1 MADIIIKNVRIMQT
15 EPPFDVAENM
25 DVVIEGTKI
34 TKVGKGAAA
43 GLSADKVIDGTGKT
57 LIPGN
62 VCAHHHY
69 YSGLSR
75 GMLISA
81 GPQTDFI
88 QVLKEWWWRLDRGL
102 KEESTY
108 YSSLICSL
116 DAIAAGTT
124 SCVDHHSS
132 PCYIEGSLSTIA
144 KGMEE
149 IGVRGSTCYEV
160 TDRNG
165 GMKEVEEGVQ
175 ENIRFAKEVDARR
188 ANGEDVLCEAT
199 IGGHAPFTIPDE
211 GLKLMADAMDET
223 KRGMHL
229 HVAEDKYDV
238 IWSHHLHGIDIVDR
252 LDNFGLLR
260 PETLIVHGVHLSEKE
275 IDTINERNCFFAV
288 NPRSNMNNHI
298 GYNNKIARIKNLCLG
313 TDGCGGN
320 MFEEI
325 KIGFF
330 KHKDD
335 GGPWWPA
342 DFLTVLNRGN
352 RLVESQFGGRVKLG
366 RVAEGYTADLALLDY
381 NNPTPLKAQNA
392 AGHFVWGMSSNC
404 VDSTIVNGKL
414 LYENHAF
421 LRKDAKEIY
430 QKAAKVADQLWK
442 EVDKIKA

>member
-15 EPPFDVAENM
+15 QPPFEVEEDV

-34 TKVGKGAAA
+34 TAVGKGRAE
-43 GLSADKVIDGTGKT
+43 GLKADRIIDGRGKT

-102 KEESTY
+102 QEESTY

-116 DAIAAGTT
+116 DAISSGTT
-124 SCVDHHSS
+124 SCVDHHAS
-132 PCYIEGSLSTIA
+132 PSYIEGSLSAIA

-165 GMKEVEEGVQ
+165 GMKEVEDGVK
-175 ENIRFAKEVDARR
+175 ENIRFAEEVDRR
-188 ANGEDVLCEAT
+188 RKNGEEVLCEAT

-211 GLKLMADAMDET
+211 GLKMMADAMDRT
-223 KRGMHL
+223 GRGMHL
-229 HVAEDKYDV
+229 HVAEASYDSV
-238 IWSHHLHGIDIVDR
+238 WSHHFYNRDIADR
-252 LDNFGLLR
+252 LDSFGLLR

-275 IDTINERNCFFAV
+275 VALINERNCFFAV

-298 GYNNKIARIKNLCLG
+298 GYNSKLPMIKNLCLG

-330 KHKDD
+330 KHKDE
-335 GGPWWPA
+335 GGPWWPS
-342 DFLTVLNRGN
+342 DFLTALNRGN
-352 RLVESQFGGRVKLG
+352 RLVESQFGGRIKLG
-366 RVAEGYTADLALLDY
+366 RIEEGYTADLALLDY
-381 NNPTPLKAQNA
+381 NNPTPLCQANA
-392 AGHFVWGMSSNC
+392 PGHFVWGMSSGHVN
-404 VDSTIVNGKL
+404 STIVNGKL
-414 LYENHAF
+414 LFADHHF
-421 LRKDAKEIY
+421 VRSDAEAIYKRASEI
-430 QKAAKVADQLWK
+430 AAELWK
-442 EVDKIKA
+442 VVDKIQA

>member
-1 MADIIIKNVRIMQT
+1 MADIIIKNVRVFQT
-15 EPPFDVAENM
+15 QPPFEFEENV
-25 DVVIEGTKI
+25 DVVIENGLIKA
-34 TKVGKGAAA
+34 VGKNRSE
-43 GLSADKVIDGTGKT
+43 GLDADKIIDGRGKT

-88 QVLKEWWWRLDRGL
+88 QVLKQWWWRLDRGL

-116 DAIAAGTT
+116 DAISSGTT
-124 SCVDHHSS
+124 SCVDHHAS
-132 PCYIEGSLSTIA
+132 PSYIEGSLSTIA

-165 GMKEVEEGVQ
+165 GMKEIEDGVN
-175 ENIRFAKEVDARR
+175 ENIRFAKEVDERR
-188 ANGEDVLCEAT
+188 SKGENVLCEAT
-199 IGGHAPFTIPDE
+199 IGGHAPFTIPDD
-211 GLKLMADAMDET
+211 GLRMMSDAMDKT
-223 KRGMHL
+223 GRGMHL
-229 HVAEDKYDV
+229 HVAEASYDSV
-238 IWSHHLHGIDIVDR
+238 WSHHFYNKDIAER
-252 LDNFGLLR
+252 LDSFGLLR

-275 IDTINERNCFFAV
+275 VELINERNCFFAV

-298 GYNNKIARIKNLCLG
+298 GYNSKLPMIKNLCLG

-330 KHKDD
+330 KHKDE

-342 DFLTVLNRGN
+342 DFLEALNRGN
-352 RLVESQFGGRVKLG
+352 RLVESQFGGRIKLG
-366 RVAEGYTADLALLDY
+366 RVEEGYTADLCLLDY
-381 NNPTPLKAQNA
+381 NNPTPLVGANA
-392 AGHFVWGMSSNC
+392 PGHFVWGISSGHVN
-404 VDSTIVNGKL
+404 STIVNGKL
-414 LYENHAF
+414 LFENHHF
-421 LRKDAKEIY
+421 VRKDAEDIYKRAAEI
-430 QKAAKVADQLWK
+430 AAELWK
-442 EVDKIKA
+442 VVDKIKP

>member
-15 EPPFDVAENM
+15 QPPFEVAEDM
-25 DVVIEGTKI
+25 DVVITGSKI
-34 TKVGKGAAA
+34 EKVGKGAAA
-43 GLSADKVIDGTGKT
+43 GLKADRIIDGKGKT

-102 KEESTY
+102 QEESTY

-116 DAIAAGTT
+116 DAISSGTT
-124 SCVDHHSS
+124 SCVDHHAS
-132 PCYIEGSLSTIA
+132 PSYIEGSLSTIA

-165 GMKEVEEGVQ
+165 GMKEIEDGVR
-175 ENIRFAKEVDARR
+175 ENIRFAEEVDSRLEK
-188 ANGEDVLCEAT
+188 GEDVLCEAT

-211 GLKLMADAMDET
+211 GLKLMADAMDRT

-229 HVAEDKYDV
+229 HVAEASYDSV
-238 IWSHHLHGIDIVDR
+238 WSHHFHNKDIADR
-252 LDNFGLLR
+252 LDSFGLLR

-275 IDTINERNCFFAV
+275 VQLINERNCFFAV

-298 GYNNKIARIKNLCLG
+298 GYNNKLPMIKNLCLG

-330 KHKDD
+330 KHKDE

-342 DFLTVLNRGN
+342 DFLEALNRGN
-352 RLVESQFGGRVKLG
+352 RLVESQFGGRIKLG
-366 RVAEGYTADLALLDY
+366 RVEEGYTADLALLDY
-381 NNPTPLKAQNA
+381 NNPTPLVSANA
-392 AGHFVWGMSSNC
+392 PGHFVWGMSSGHVN
-404 VDSTIVNGKL
+404 STIVNGKL
-414 LYENHAF
+414 LYEDHHF
-421 LRKDAKEIY
+421 VRKDAADIY
-430 QKAAKVADQLWK
+430 RRASEVASELWK
-442 EVDKIKA
+442 VVDRIQA